1 MNPINRLHTHAIF
14 LQDSKYSFKE
24 RMKHI
29 SSIHS
34 IISKSD
40 ISDDIT
46 NNIANQFISAR
57 PWFLREV
64 LTLCLTPDGIE
75 RKAYI
80 GFTNFI
86 NTFMDKGVLIKNSM
100 FLQKDFEKWS
110 LLLKEYLLC
119 NENKFNT
126 DMEQNEKKQFMM
138 IWEVYADLH
147 PNDERILL
155 INA

>member
-1 MNPINRLHTHAIF
+1 MNPINRLHTHAMFI
-14 LQDSKYSFKE
+14 QTPQNSFKE
-24 RMKHI
+24 RMSHI
-29 SSIHS
+29 TSIHS
-34 IISKSD
+34 IISKSEISND
-40 ISDDIT
+40 IPS
-46 NNIANQFISAR
+46 NIANQFISTR

-75 RKAYI
+75 HKAYI

-86 NTFMDKGVLIKNSM
+86 NTFMDKGVLIKQSF
-100 FLQKDFEKWS
+100 FLKNDFEKWS
-110 LLLKEYLLC
+110 QLLKEYLLC